1 MARKPNDPSPY
12 LLSPTGVEPEVVS
25 RDFNLFYKPDKIPE
39 NKGLNQLITSLSNIV
54 PTLATYSV
62 TEEVKLKNK
71 SEAEALKD
79 FNENSNSFKKMV
91 ENGEIPAGANPF
103 YYNKMMELELNNKA
117 RDFQKKWDEFYLKN
131 DLANNES
138 PNAFNEAY
146 EGFIKKYYQDEG
158 LDGYDAL
165 ALKKGFF
172 SKTDNFRNQRDQ
184 QHFAKRMNIIE
195 GRTEKNAIMDF
206 SGTIID
212 NQDSDQSID
221 DLLKDLKTKVDE
233 FKNFGYSNSRSN
245 ELLVAGIEAY
255 INTVNDEAGFDYAKD
270 LLQGLENFVLGTGY
284 WAGSE
289 KGKAIKQ
296 RLESLIANKEYEF
309 YDLDKKKQVINKEL
323 NNMKL
328 SEDYWE
334 TVNNTE
340 TFSINDFINQK
351 TYSDN
356 TDFAEITGEKYTNE
370 EKAFLVDF
378 HNTVMDAKK
387 VTEDNSDALIDLMR
401 TQETDIYSLK
411 DKAYE
416 YYKNGDL
423 TQATFEKFWN
433 STKTWKALENNLYF
447 NNSLPYKNYMLMFKD
462 KLVAQNPAL
471 ASELHAMRNMFQE
484 QLLAWYQ
491 TNKGKYS
498 GTDLQKQLDAEVKSL
513 MGNILS
519 NSMVIQNDLAGF
531 SQIFA
536 NYGIVIPVTTGDG
549 S

>member
-1 MARKPNDPSPY
+1 MARSKDPSPY

-25 RDFNLFYKPDKIPE
+25 RDFNLFYKPDKKPE
-39 NKGLNQLITSLSNIV
+39 SKALNSLIASLSNIV
-54 PTLATYSV
+54 PTLATYNV
-62 TEEVKLKNK
+62 TEEIKLKDK

-79 FNENSNSFKKMV
+79 FNENSNDFKKMV

-117 RDFQKKWDEFYLKN
+117 REFQKKWDDFYLKN
-131 DLANNES
+131 DLMNNED
-138 PNAFNEAY
+138 PNAFTEAY
-146 EGFIKKYYQDEG
+146 EGFIKQFYQSEG

-195 GRTEKNAIMDF
+195 GRTEENVIMDF

-221 DLLKDLKTKVDE
+221 DLLNDLKTKVDE
-233 FKNFGYSNSRSN
+233 FKGFGYGNSRAN
-245 ELLVAGIEAY
+245 ELLVKGIESY
-255 INTVNDEAGFDYAKD
+255 INTVNDEAGFDYAKE
-270 LLQGLENFVLGTGY
+270 LLEGLETFKLGTGY

-296 RLESLIANKEYEF
+296 RLESIIANKEYEF
-309 YDLDKKKQVINKEL
+309 YDLVKKKKVVTKEL
-323 NNMKL
+323 SNTKL
-328 SEDYWE
+328 SEEYWE
-334 TVNNTE
+334 AYNNTE
-340 TFSINDFINQK
+340 TFSITEFIDQK

-356 TDFAEITGEKYTNE
+356 SDFAEITGEKYSNE
-370 EKAFLVDF
+370 EKAFLTDF

-387 VTEDNSDALIDLMR
+387 VTEDNSDALVDLMK
-401 TQETDIYSLK
+401 TQEDDIYSLK

-462 KLVAQNPAL
+462 KYIAQAPQL
-471 ASELHAMRNMFQE
+471 ASELHAMRNDFQQ
-484 QLLAWYQ
+484 QLKLWYD
-491 TNKGKYS
+491 TNKNKYS
-498 GTDLQKQLDAEVKSL
+498 GSDLQKQLDAEVKSL
-513 MGNILS
+513 MGEILA
-519 NSMVIQNDLAGF
+519 NSMVVMQSYDEF

-536 NYGIVIPVTTGDG
+536 NYGIVIPKKVEGE
-549 S
+549 